1 LKPSAD
7 VENEAKKWL
16 HLLKIR
22 KKRNQK
28 WKQKM
33 ASGIHRQAAQ
43 SLLNSL
49 CFLIATRQSH
59 ARGVHK
65 RCRRHCWQAIVPSDK
80 AASLKY
86 FEQKNSDQEK
96 IESTLQ

>member
-1 LKPSAD
+1 MTCLQPSAD

-33 ASGIHRQAAQ
+33 ASGIHRRAAQ

-49 CFLIATRQSH
+49 CFFIATLQSH
-59 ARGVHK
+59 TRGV
-65 RCRRHCWQAIVPSDK
+65 
-80 AASLKY
+80 
-86 FEQKNSDQEK
+86 
-96 IESTLQ
+96 

>member
-1 LKPSAD
+1 M
-7 VENEAKKWL
+7 WL

-22 KKRNQK
+22 QKRKQK

-49 CFLIATRQSH
+49 CFPIATLQSH
-59 ARGVHK
+59 ARGV
-65 RCRRHCWQAIVPSDK
+65 
-80 AASLKY
+80 
-86 FEQKNSDQEK
+86 
-96 IESTLQ
+96 